1 MVRDTTPDY
10 VEAAEVY
17 GVELERVLPV
27 RAPRARLEA
36 GRRPGESLE
45 PRRRRDTRALGRSVP
60 PRRGSRTVPR
70 LTGGA
75 ATARLPGEIRLRG
88 EPLSAGLRARGRARR
103 GDKDVPRPRRNL
115 LGSPVAA
122 AAVSA
127 EYPRRGRGAAA
138 TRLHR
143 KTLAEYSDVR
153 PGRYK
158 KELEEGDG
166 WDKPGPDFDAS
177 ATVFSAQWINAAGR
191 SLGPVEGLRPAVA
204 RRPLDGEA
212 ASAAER
218 ARPPLAPTARARRTS
233 SLRRREFWTPA
244 HGRGGD
250 TNGPRAVR
258 LTAAARALACRGGA
272 APPRLSPPVRFSTGT
287 LRRPGPRGAPRHEE
301 ERGRVRD
308 RADRDVRTRF

>member
-1 MVRDTTPDY
+1 MGWTVGDPTSRRADAKVRREKFCGDLGDLKPVPLQRAVRRMAVGEESLVRVVELPPGDEELPPMVRDTTPDY

-27 RAPRARLEA
+27 RARRARLEA

-45 PRRRRDTRALGRSVP
+45 PRRRRDNTRA
-60 PRRGSRTVPR
+60 RTIRAATTRLPDDPR

-75 ATARLPGEIRLRG
+75 ATARLPGGSRLRG

-177 ATVFSAQWINAAGR
+177 ATVFSAQWMNAAGR

-233 SLRRREFWTPA
+233 SLRRE
-244 HGRGGD
+244 
-250 TNGPRAVR
+250 
-258 LTAAARALACRGGA
+258 
-272 APPRLSPPVRFSTGT
+272 
-287 LRRPGPRGAPRHEE
+287 
-301 ERGRVRD
+301 
-308 RADRDVRTRF
+308 